1 MLTEDSRG
9 TFDKLVAGLTSEERT
24 AMLNDINAGSE
35 ESFEFVCQ
43 DSPETEK
50 PLSLSLKLKGESLL
64 YRFLLWF
71 RGLIRRESSE
81 QVYSDDL
88 LAALAHRITRSHPGL
103 VNHKIKALD
112 GIFHTRLQA
121 LKDSSDFFKPY
132 MVMIDDNP
140 GEFYVFLCSFITPKF
155 IDDVTSKADP
165 FILDFNSDD
174 SQNVKNGLV
183 KALED
188 ELKNIDPKVK
198 NVLYESITALNWLMH
213 FCKLP
218 YLHFLA
224 QFTNIIDEVYT
235 CPYRNA
241 AIDYDALSAVFTN
254 VHSISN
260 ELLEAIF
267 LFSQKS
273 KLTDHNQQKDIE
285 RTVKEFLGKANQQL
299 IPIQMF
305 ISSVPVVNVG
315 KLINNNY
322 DWQPQTM
329 EGAEAW
335 FSAFRTQWRKILDV
349 RWNEWVRAKK
359 KNSIEISLLGD
370 FDIQE
375 FPVLEYRPWQNMWT
389 NIPFNYELSAGF
401 LCWFVQNAYDK
412 MSALFN
418 DVMLEGIFIRNEK
431 RVEYSEGLN
440 YFNQA
445 GNQMKNLLE
454 KLSPEGE
461 IGLAFQEIIDNQI
474 LTLQAQNKIDSL
486 MTNIESEIREITG
499 KLLKGGKT
507 VDSILS
513 AILAEDMPRSHDV
526 LQNLKTIKG
535 RFNREWRENLAV
547 EKDRFKKI
555 LYYLVELDT
564 IDSTNRI

>member
-24 AMLNDINAGSE
+24 AMLNDINASSE

-43 DSPETEK
+43 DPSETEK

-88 LAALAHRITRSHPGL
+88 LAALAHRIPRAHPGL

-285 RTVKEFLGKANQQL
+285 RTVKHADPDNPNNHQMAAKYALHDKLLNVDGTVLWYAKAAVDDIGKYATNLRKYYWRYPALQ
-299 IPIQMF
+299 PRMPF
-305 ISSVPVVNVG
+305 IDDKAPKKPKKVKAAWTEYGYVLS
-315 KLINNNY
+315 
-322 DWQPQTM
+322 WQPPKAKSWKDEVTKYVVYKFAPGESVNTEDASKIVTITGRTSLVMPYEDGTQKYTYVVTTLDRM
-329 EGAEAW
+329 SNE
-335 FSAFRTQWRKILDV
+335 SAGV
-349 RWNEWVRAKK
+349 KK
-359 KNSIEISLLGD
+359 K
-370 FDIQE
+370 
-375 FPVLEYRPWQNMWT
+375 V
-389 NIPFNYELSAGF
+389 
-401 LCWFVQNAYDK
+401 
-412 MSALFN
+412 
-418 DVMLEGIFIRNEK
+418 
-431 RVEYSEGLN
+431 
-440 YFNQA
+440 
-445 GNQMKNLLE
+445 
-454 KLSPEGE
+454 KL
-461 IGLAFQEIIDNQI
+461 
-474 LTLQAQNKIDSL
+474 
-486 MTNIESEIREITG
+486 
-499 KLLKGGKT
+499 
-507 VDSILS
+507 
-513 AILAEDMPRSHDV
+513 
-526 LQNLKTIKG
+526 
-535 RFNREWRENLAV
+535 
-547 EKDRFKKI
+547 
-555 LYYLVELDT
+555 
-564 IDSTNRI
+564 